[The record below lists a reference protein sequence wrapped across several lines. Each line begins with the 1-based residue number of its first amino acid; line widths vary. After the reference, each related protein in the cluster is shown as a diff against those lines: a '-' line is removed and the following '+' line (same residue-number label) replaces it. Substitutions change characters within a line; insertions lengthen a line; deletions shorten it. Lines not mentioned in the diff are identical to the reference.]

1 MIFKTR
7 GLIKKIYH
15 MIKND
20 LIADMI
26 VRVKNAAATRK
37 ESVIFPHSKLAVAV
51 VGALERTG
59 YLESL
64 PKKGKKILRQLEAKV
79 VYVGA
84 VAKFKGA
91 HRISKPSKRVYWKIK
106 DVTPV
111 KSGHG
116 SLILSTPKGILTD
129 KEARK
134 ENVGGEALFQI
145 W

>member
-1 MIFKTR
+1 
-7 GLIKKIYH
+7 

-37 ESVIFPHSKLAVAV
+37 ESVSFPHSKLAVAV
-51 VGALERTG
+51 VGALERIG
-59 YLESL
+59 YLEAL
-64 PKKGKKILRQLEAKV
+64 PKKSKKVFRQLEVKI
-79 VYVGA
+79 VYANNRPKFNGA
-84 VAKFKGA
+84 R
-91 HRISKPSKRVYWKIK
+91 RISKPSKRVYWKIK

-116 SLILSTPKGILTD
+116 SLLLSTPKGILTD

>member
-1 MIFKTR
+1 MLRNLLGNF
-7 GLIKKIYH
+7 

-37 ESVIFPHSKLAVAV
+37 ESVLFPYSKLAVAV
-51 VGALERTG
+51 AGALERTG
-59 YLESL
+59 YIESL
-64 PKKGKKILRQLEAKV
+64 PKKGKRVLRQIEAKII
-79 VYVGA
+79 YNDGRP
-84 VAKFKGA
+84 KFKGA
-91 HRISKPSKRVYWKIK
+91 RRISKLSKRVYWKIK

-116 SLILSTPKGILTD
+116 SLIISTPKGILTD